1 VKDRQ
6 RAVAVSP
13 TTQIFVVDNGGATVS
28 ADRLGSRRFAT
39 MAQVQS
45 KHDMRRKVRD
55 AQAEANR
62 ERRIGL
68 LD

>member
-1 VKDRQ
+1 
-6 RAVAVSP
+6 
-13 TTQIFVVDNGGATVS
+13 
-28 ADRLGSRRFAT
+28 